1 MSEAPLNWVKEI
13 HSTLIEAGT
22 IPLSGYAPPF
32 PWEGLSQK
40 IGALLQSSEFKI
52 FPRKTSF
59 LNGNDIGSGLGTGF
73 ISVALDLTP
82 LNGQAFWLMGKEDV
96 AKLTALALAPSQAGK
111 GLSSQKFQEGFY
123 YFLGTQIVQA
133 ISEMNPFGDLALKIA
148 RPAAPPQEEA
158 LCIDVQ
164 IEHSKQTFWGRLVCP
179 ASFHQAFKSHF
190 STQQPPPLTSAIARQ
205 IDVTLR
211 LQLGQAELA
220 LSQFKKV
227 KVGDFI
233 LLDRCTFDPKTLKG
247 TATLMLEQTPI
258 LRARIKDNSLKIVDY
273 AYYREEQNQMNPDK
287 PQDEET
293 PEENFENEEL
303 SSAEFEGE
311 GTADENH
318 LWSSQNGGVEKLI
331 APSEIPLTLS
341 IEVARLSINLEKL
354 LQLSPGN
361 VLELPVRP
369 EQGVDI
375 VVGGKKVAKAELVK
389 LGEMLGVKILQLGE

>member
-13 HSTLIEAGT
+13 QSALIEAGT
-22 IPLSGYAPPF
+22 IPLSGYAPAF

-40 IGALLQSSEFKI
+40 VAALLQSPEFKI
-52 FPRKTSF
+52 SPRKTSF
-59 LNGNDIGSGLGTGF
+59 LSGNDIASGLGTGF

-82 LNGQAFWLMGKEDV
+82 LSGQAFWLMGKEDV
-96 AKLTALALAPSQAGK
+96 AKLTALALTPSQGK
-111 GLSSQKFQEGFY
+111 GLSSPKFQEGFY
-123 YFLGTQIVQA
+123 YFLGTQIAQA
-133 ISEMNPFGDLALKIA
+133 IGEMKAFGDLGLKIA
-148 RPAAPPQEEA
+148 RPAPPPQEEA
-158 LCIDVQ
+158 LCIDVE

-179 ASFHQAFKSHF
+179 ASFHQAFKTHF
-190 STQQPPPLTSAIARQ
+190 STQQPPPLTSAIAKQ
-205 IDVTLR
+205 VNVTLR
-211 LQLGQAELA
+211 LQIGQTELS
-220 LSQFKKV
+220 LSEFKRV

-258 LRARIKDNSLKIVDY
+258 LRTRIKDNSLKIVDY

-303 SSAEFEGE
+303 SSAEFEEE
-311 GTADENH
+311 GSAEESH

-331 APSEIPLTLS
+331 SPSEIPLTLS

-375 VVGGKKVAKAELVK
+375 VVGGKKVARAELIK